1 MKKHFYYVI
10 GALFV
15 MSACTNSFNTV
26 ANADANVEE
35 SNFYDSLPPE
45 MKTWID
51 MVCSDKYDTDT
62 LTTRVEKNKETGDRV
77 ITVYVQS
84 AQNEKTDTIVL
95 RSTEARK

>member
-15 MSACTNSFNTV
+15 MSACTNSSNTV

-45 MKTWID
+45 MKTWVD
-51 MVCSDKYDTDT
+51 MVCSDKYDT

>member
-1 MKKHFYYVI
+1 
-10 GALFV
+10 
-15 MSACTNSFNTV
+15 
-26 ANADANVEE
+26 
-35 SNFYDSLPPE
+35 
-45 MKTWID
+45 
-51 MVCSDKYDTDT
+51 MVCSDKYDT